1 MDEVL
6 LRRREGRVEVL
17 TLNRPDQLNAL
28 SPDLLKTLRAAVDEL
43 ADATDV
49 DCVLIRGAGRAFCA
63 GVDIKAMMGAAE
75 KLPLAFG
82 GELAA
87 AMEAL
92 SQPVIAAVHG
102 VCFTGGLELALG
114 ADFIIAAEGAR
125 FADTH
130 AKWGMHAAYGMT
142 QRLPR
147 RIGAAAAK
155 DMMMSCREVGGREAV
170 TLGLASRCTPD
181 AELEGAALAAAQ
193 EIASRSTASVRWI
206 KDQVRVG
213 LELTLA
219 EATLY
224 EQTHRPKGGDNT
236 AGRLAEAGWGA
247 SAKPSRNPSPLAGEG
262 VSEADG

>member
-1 MDEVL
+1 MRPAAKEDRGMEEVL
-6 LRRREGRVEVL
+6 LRRREGRVAVL

-28 SPDLLKTLRAAVDEL
+28 SPELLKALRRAVDEL
-43 ADATDV
+43 AEASDV
-49 DCVLIRGAGRAFCA
+49 DCVLIRGAGRAFSA
-63 GVDIKAMMGAAE
+63 GVDIKAMMATQE
-75 KLPLAFG
+75 RLPLVYG
-82 GELAA
+82 GELVAA
-87 AMEAL
+87 IEAL
-92 SQPVIAAVHG
+92 PQPVIAAVHG
-102 VCFTGGLELALG
+102 ICFTGGLELALG

-193 EIASRSTASVRWI
+193 EVASRSPAAVRWI
-206 KDQVRVG
+206 KDQVKVG
-213 LELTLA
+213 LEMPLA
-219 EATLY
+219 EAVDY
-224 EQTHRPKGGDNT
+224 ELNHRPKGGDNT
-236 AGRLAEAGWGA
+236 AGRLAEAGWGVQ
-247 SAKPSRNPSPLAGEG
+247 SSK
-262 VSEADG
+262 AD